1 MQRETLKAELLKL
14 GVLFPSRHV
23 NEVLIDEYFRYLQH
37 LPDDILLYALAVI
50 VSTSKF
56 FPAVSEIIVASNA
69 IIERRAN
76 KAVGSKKP
84 FCSECLN
91 EGVIL
96 MWYRTDHKVNDYFL
110 CPKGCH
116 NVPRRVGKFK
126 PVSEAGAFI
135 SRQEL
140 VNKWFA
146 KHPENPYVV
155 IAQRA
160 IDKLDKATTDAE
172 RDKINADS
180 LKEFNTLLGIN
191 NLPPVK
197 IDETHEKP
205 WAYPKQF
212 AK

>member
-1 MQRETLKAELLKL
+1 MQRETLRRELLRLKL
-14 GVLFPSRHV
+14 LFPHRNV
-23 NEVLIDEYFRYLQH
+23 NEVFVDEYFRYLQNIQE
-37 LPDDILLYALAVI
+37 DVFLYALKAV
-50 VSTSKF
+50 VATSKYY
-56 FPAVSEIIVASNA
+56 PGVSDIMVAV
-69 IIERRAN
+69 
-76 KAVGSKKP
+76 KAVNESVAAKSKRNNLP
-84 FCSECLN
+84 FCDECLN

-160 IDKLDKATTDAE
+160 IDKLDKAKTDAE

-197 IDETHEKP
+197 IDEMHEKP